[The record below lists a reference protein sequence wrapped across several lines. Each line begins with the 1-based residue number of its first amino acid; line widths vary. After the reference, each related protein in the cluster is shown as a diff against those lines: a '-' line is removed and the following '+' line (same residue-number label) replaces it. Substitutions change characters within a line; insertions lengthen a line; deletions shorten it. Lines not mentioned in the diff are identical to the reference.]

1 MSSPTSK
8 AGLRAT
14 ILALRAEIPD
24 EVRVAFAERLATVG
38 PALVRSE
45 DNPTFDPVVS
55 LYWPI
60 KDEADPLRLGDV
72 LARSGLVT
80 ALPVT
85 IARGQPLQFR
95 AWRPGDPHVA
105 GQWGIGQ
112 PSPDAATVEP
122 DVLFVPLA
130 AFDRRGARLGYG
142 AGYYDATLAALRR
155 RKRPRAIGVAFACQ
169 EVLFLPTEPH
179 DQPLDLVVTERDLFL
194 CDG

>member
-1 MSSPTSK
+1 MSK
-8 AGLRAT
+8 ADLRAKK
-14 ILALRAEIPD
+14 LALRAEVSD
-24 EVRVAFAERLATVG
+24 EVRVAFADRLATVG

-45 DNPTFDPVVS
+45 DNPTLDPVVS
-55 LYWPI
+55 VYWPI
-60 KDEADPLRLGDV
+60 KGEADPLRLADV

-85 IARGQPLQFR
+85 FTRGEPLQFR

-105 GQWGIGQ
+105 SKWGIGE
-112 PSPDAATVEP
+112 PTPDAAIVEP

-130 AFDRRGARLGYG
+130 AFDRRGARIGYG
-142 AGYYDATLAALRR
+142 AGYYDASLEALRR
-155 RKRPRAIGVAFACQ
+155 RKKIRAIGVAFACQ